1 MAEEADSTLSSTGS
15 EKILHICAEATD
27 ALLFD
32 GIVHNSHLSSTWQ
45 EAVNSLYIYMIRDTH
60 DSIRKDGTRVLLLP
74 VFLAFLGRHA
84 GAIHSVLIG

>member
-1 MAEEADSTLSSTGS
+1 MHFFLTALSITATFDLLGKKLS
-15 EKILHICAEATD
+15 ILH
-27 ALLFD
+27 
-32 GIVHNSHLSSTWQ
+32 
-45 EAVNSLYIYMIRDTH
+45 IYMIRDTH